1 MPAGHSCPPQPFFRS
16 SFNNNGSLSRPSNVV
31 VVVPAALM
39 SRGGANEALT
49 LNGASGSDSGLGD
62 VSMGSFVYRSQNER
76 MGQLAARFAIPDPL
90 QASRKQKVEKRR

>member
-49 LNGASGSDSGLGD
+49 LKGASGSDSGLGD
-62 VSMGSFVYRSQNER
+62 LSMGSFDRGTKEWANWLHDLR
-76 MGQLAARFAIPDPL
+76 HRIRCK
-90 QASRKQKVEKRR
+90 QAESRK